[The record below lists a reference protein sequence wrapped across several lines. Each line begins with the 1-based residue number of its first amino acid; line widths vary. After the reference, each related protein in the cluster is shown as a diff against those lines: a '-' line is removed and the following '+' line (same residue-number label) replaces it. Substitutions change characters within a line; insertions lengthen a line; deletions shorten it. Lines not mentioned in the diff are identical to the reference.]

1 MKEVIKMK
9 IEEIDRK
16 EFCNQIMEFIPNESA
31 TFLVK
36 ALHIARSEYPPTWN
50 AKDILRK
57 INNTGIIKK
66 VD

>member
-1 MKEVIKMK
+1 MK
-9 IEEIDRK
+9 IGEIDRM
-16 EFCNQIMEFIPNESA
+16 EFCNRIIDLIPSEDA

-36 ALHIARSEYPPTWN
+36 ALHIARGEYPPTWN

-66 VD
+66 ED